1 MGKTGFLPAPDSPG
15 GLQLAADYAVS
26 TKEQRQEMCGRYGY
40 MNLSSFQT
48 VMKRSYSLSVPNHE
62 GLTSGATVRV
72 EVAATPTPPEPQE
85 TTINLTIPALRD
97 YVPQP
102 FVEGDKETMILHT
115 SDWHMGKVTT
125 SYNDE
130 VGKERVGRLFDGV
143 MSLTQLHRHMYPV
156 EDLVIFDT
164 GDRGQGENPHQGSK
178 LGETSMG
185 ARDQQMKLVYPG
197 YVELIAAFKQQ
208 FRTVTVHLMAGNHG
222 HEKLAPE
229 TSRWDLYGADLIK
242 TKLEGEPDIT
252 IHAHEGWSA
261 TTWVEGFKCFLAH
274 FDGIPCVQGIPY
286 FGINRKL
293 LMWYI
298 EEGGFNYAFGGHFHK
313 RSSSEVTRRF
323 EYFMS
328 GSLVSDDEWALK
340 KLGVS
345 SAPSAW
351 AMGMNPKRGVT
362 WRYALE
368 VDPGFRPEPVVQPID
383 PAKGYRMKGS
393 KS

>member
-1 MGKTGFLPAPDSPG
+1 MRTAKDSFLPAPDSPE
-15 GLQLAADYAVS
+15 GLQLAATYAVS
-26 TKEQRQEMCGRYGY
+26 TRAQRQEMSDLYGY
-40 MNLSSFQT
+40 STVTHFQT
-48 VMKRSYSLSVPNHE
+48 MMKRKYNLGVPNHE
-62 GLTSGATVRV
+62 ALTKDAKVTVQVTGAP
-72 EVAATPTPPEPQE
+72 ASEPAE
-85 TTINLTIPALRD
+85 PIINLTIPALRD

-115 SDWHMGKVTT
+115 SDWHRGKVTG

-143 MSLTQLHRHMYPV
+143 MTLAQLHRHMYPV

-164 GDRGQGENPHQGSK
+164 GDRGQGESPHQGSK

-185 ARDQQMKLVYPG
+185 ARDQQIKLVYPE

-208 FRTVTVHLMAGNHG
+208 FATVTVHLMAGNHG

-242 TKLEGEPDIT
+242 TKLEDEPGIT
-252 IHAHEGWSA
+252 ILAHEGWSA

-298 EEGGFNYAFGGHFHK
+298 EEAGFNYAFGGHFHK

-323 EYFMS
+323 EYFMA

-351 AMGMNPKRGVT
+351 AMGMNPRRGIT

-368 VDPGFRPEPVVQPID
+368 VDPDFRPEAVPKTID
-383 PAKGYRMKGS
+383 PEEA
-393 KS
+393 